1 MSLPVKDKYDYG
13 PKSFGMS
20 ARSNPF
26 HILDSFV
33 DEGDK
38 TLPGPGTHENVRMNQ
53 TNPPTWKVGNDTE
66 RNTFLDKFHFQYPP
80 PNIYDPK
87 F

>member
-1 MSLPVKDKYDYG
+1 MIMVLN
-13 PKSFGMS
+13 
-20 ARSNPF
+20 RSEWQWEVS
-26 HILDSFV
+26 IWSDEASFV

-38 TLPGPGTHENVRMNQ
+38 TIPGPGTHENVRMNQ
-53 TNPPTWKVGNDTE
+53 TNPPTWRLGTDTE

-80 PNIYDPK
+80 PNNYDPK